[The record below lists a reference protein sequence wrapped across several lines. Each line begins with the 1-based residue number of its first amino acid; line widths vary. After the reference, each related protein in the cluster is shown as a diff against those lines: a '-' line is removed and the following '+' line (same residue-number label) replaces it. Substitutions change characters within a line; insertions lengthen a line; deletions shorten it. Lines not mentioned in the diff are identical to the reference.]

1 MTGTKNIIMLDKYS
15 SIPSPCYVIEES
27 ALERNLQKI
36 SRVKNEAG
44 ITVLCA
50 LKAFSN
56 YSTFNLVN
64 QYLDGF
70 TASSLHEGLLSNN
83 EGGQAP
89 HMCCP
94 VYIDREFDEI
104 ADMSCHITFNSLTQ
118 YNRFKDRV
126 GSNKVAVR
134 INPEY
139 SEVETEIYNP
149 CSSNSRL
156 GITKKDLPEE
166 LPTGVSGLHFH
177 MLCENDS
184 YTFERCL
191 SHIETQFG
199 DLLNKVTWVNF
210 GGGHL
215 ITKSDYDVDHMV
227 GVLKSF
233 KAKYPSLEVIIEPGS
248 AVAWETGFLLTT
260 VEDVIEKDNLKIFML
275 DVSVA
280 NHMPDCL
287 DMPYQPSIRDAK
299 TYESG
304 EIHKIGGMTCLA
316 GDVIGDYS
324 FNSPPD
330 VGCRVIFED
339 MIHYTTVKTNTFNGV
354 NLPSIGKINKEGN
367 FELIRSF
374 GYSDFKSR
382 L

>member
-1 MTGTKNIIMLDKYS
+1 MSDKYP
-15 SIPSPCYVIEES
+15 SIPSPCYVIEER
-27 ALERNLQKI
+27 ALEKNLQKI

-44 ITVLCA
+44 ITILCA

-56 YSTFNLVN
+56 YSTFSLINN
-64 QYLDGF
+64 YLDGF
-70 TASSLHEGLLSNN
+70 TASSLHEGLLSKN
-83 EGGQAP
+83 EGEQSP

-94 VYIDREFDEI
+94 VYLDREFDEI
-104 ADMSCHITFNSLTQ
+104 SEMSSHITFNSLTQ
-118 YNRFKDRV
+118 YEKFKNRV
-126 GSNKVAVR
+126 GDNKVAIR
-134 INPEY
+134 LNPEY
-139 SEVETEIYNP
+139 SEVETDIYNP
-149 CSSNSRL
+149 CSSSSRL
-156 GITKKDLPEE
+156 GVAKGDLPKEWPE
-166 LPTGVSGLHFH
+166 DVTGLHFH

-191 SHIETQFG
+191 NHIETQFD
-199 DLLNKVTWVNF
+199 DLLKKVTWVNF

-215 ITKSDYDVDHMV
+215 ITKSDYNVDHMV

-233 KAKYPSLEVIIEPGS
+233 KKKYPQLEVIIEPGS
-248 AVAWETGFLLTT
+248 AIAWQTGFLLTT
-260 VEDVIEKDNLKIFML
+260 VEDVIEKESLKLFML

-287 DMPYQPSIRDAK
+287 DMPYQPTIRDAK
-299 TYESG
+299 VYESG
-304 EIHKIGGMTCLA
+304 EVHKIGGMTCLA

-324 FNSPPD
+324 FDTVPK
-330 VGCRVIFED
+330 VGDRVIFED

-354 NLPSIGKINKEGN
+354 HLPSIGIIKKEGE

-374 GYSDFKSR
+374 GYEDFKSR